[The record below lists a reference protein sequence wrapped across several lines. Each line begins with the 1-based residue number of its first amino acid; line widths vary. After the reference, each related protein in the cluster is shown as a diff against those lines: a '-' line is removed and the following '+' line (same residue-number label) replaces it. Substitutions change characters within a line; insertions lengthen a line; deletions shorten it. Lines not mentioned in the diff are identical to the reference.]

1 MSVRHNQFRALHR
14 STDAMKRLIRPLK
27 HRQSAG
33 FTLPEIIVSVL
44 AGSLLIAGGAMA
56 MRSVN
61 SAMKASGQ
69 MASLRSSSITGLR
82 LLRSEAQR
90 SLHLMVKGGS
100 TESDQAFTELDNT
113 LYSGAIDNCGQ
124 LSEDS
129 QNVFNPIF
137 GLRMAE
143 LNEPVIYGLGM
154 AKNGINYALL
164 RCGPALSG
172 DGRYEVENV
181 VLSAVLENI
190 GITPCMDGTCI
201 SGADRRTLVQNLNNE
216 LNADNM
222 TQARKYPE
230 PAFGIE
236 TDRPRKLLKL
246 VAPNELSDASFLQPP
261 EARRNLRVNLNF
273 VAYARADKVN
283 RDNESFATN
292 PSDNSAYGNQ
302 DETDGSGCDS
312 DNSCTF
318 FGIPVTTKA
327 VQLIVDG
334 SGSMSTCISWGSNY
348 GEQTRIYYNGSRYI
362 RTKQNCLMTRMESL
376 QKELR
381 GLLESLSSD
390 TTISLQSF
398 SSPGYYNHRS
408 WKNGQMVELND
419 SNRNSAL
426 EFVNSLSA
434 GSVTRW
440 GGTRPWNAL
449 DKAFENEEANSIF
462 LMTDGEPN
470 YDRNNGTW
478 SEKDYRKTA
487 DAYIAMN
494 NTRDKRG
501 WDLLD
506 VNTVSVG
513 RQSTWMEMMSA
524 GAGGE
529 YKALE

>member
-1 MSVRHNQFRALHR
+1 MHNHHNQYRALHR
-14 STDAMKRLIRPLK
+14 SVDAMARLVKPVKRSR
-27 HRQSAG
+27 SAG

-61 SAMKASGQ
+61 SSMKASGQ
-69 MASLRSSSITGLR
+69 IASLRSSSITGLR

-113 LYSGAIDNCGQ
+113 LYSGAVDKCNQ

-129 QNVFNPIF
+129 QNIFNPVF
-137 GLRMAE
+137 GMRMAE
-143 LNEPVIYGLGM
+143 LNQPVIYGLGM
-154 AKNGINYALL
+154 AQNDINYALL

-190 GITPCMDGTCI
+190 GVTPCQ
-201 SGADRRTLVQNLNNE
+201 GADCTRMVNRRTLVQNLDNE
-216 LNADNM
+216 LTTEN
-222 TQARKYPE
+222 TTPLRSYPE

-236 TDRPRKLLKL
+236 TDGPRKLLKL
-246 VAPNELSDASFLQPP
+246 IAPNELTDASFLQPP

-273 VAYARADKVN
+273 VAYARADKIN
-283 RDNESFATN
+283 RDNDSFAISPTGN
-292 PSDNSAYGNQ
+292 SDYGNQ
-302 DETDGSGCDS
+302 DEPMSSGCDS
-312 DNSCTF
+312 NNSCTF

-334 SGSMSTCISWGSNY
+334 SGSMSTCVSWGSNY
-348 GEQTRIYYNGSRYI
+348 GEKARTYYDGSRYI
-362 RTKQNCLMTRMESL
+362 STKQNCLMTRMESL

-381 GLLESLSSD
+381 GLIESLSSD

-398 SSPGYYNHRS
+398 SSPGYNNHRS
-408 WKNGQMVELND
+408 WNDGKMVELND
-419 SNRNSAL
+419 SNRSSAL

-449 DKAFENEEANSIF
+449 DKAFENEDANSIF

-470 YDRNNGTW
+470 YDRNNGYW
-478 SEKDYRKTA
+478 SKKDYRKTA
-487 DAYIAMN
+487 NAYIAMN
-494 NTRDKRG
+494 DDREERG
-501 WDLLD
+501 WGALD

-513 RQSTWMEMMSA
+513 RQSPWMEMMSA

-529 YKALE
+529 YKALD